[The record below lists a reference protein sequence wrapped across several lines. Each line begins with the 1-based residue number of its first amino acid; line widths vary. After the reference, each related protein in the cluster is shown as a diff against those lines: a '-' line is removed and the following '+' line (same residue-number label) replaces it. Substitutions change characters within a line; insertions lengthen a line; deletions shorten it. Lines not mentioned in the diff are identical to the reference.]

1 MSSRIDD
8 AGVAQPRNIHE
19 SAWISPSAQIY
30 GKIAVGEDSS
40 LWYNVVA
47 RAECQEITIGRMTN
61 VQDFVMIHVGYED
74 ATHVGDFCS
83 ITHHATLHGCTIG
96 DACLVGINAVI
107 MDGAIIGEG
116 SIVAGS
122 AMVIEG
128 KVFPPHSIIAG
139 VPARVIGERDCT
151 RANRMNAWLYNYN
164 AGAHRR
170 GEYRAWEGPEFE
182 TWRAAK
188 QAAVDADRDL

>member
-1 MSSRIDD
+1 LSSRIDD

-30 GKIAVGEDSS
+30 GKISVGDGSS